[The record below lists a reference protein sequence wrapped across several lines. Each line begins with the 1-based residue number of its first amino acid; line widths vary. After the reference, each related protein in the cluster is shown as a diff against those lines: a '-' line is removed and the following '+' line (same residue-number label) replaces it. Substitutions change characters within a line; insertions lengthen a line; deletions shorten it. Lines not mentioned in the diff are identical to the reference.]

1 LVKKESY
8 YPQEAKDKM
17 KEQRIEVVDALRG
30 FAIAAIMLLHNI
42 EHFDLYYFPEYLP
55 AWIKALDGAIWSSV
69 FFLFGGKAFAIFAL
83 LFGLTYFIQSDNQAK
98 KGKNFNGR
106 FAWRMTLLLMFGLI
120 NSSFYQG
127 DILSIFA
134 VLGFLLI
141 PLSGLNNKQLL
152 ALSVFLLLQPVELF
166 KLANAV
172 LNPGLPVSDPAS
184 WAYFGKMGNYLYN
197 GSFTD
202 AVLGNLTNG
211 KWAVLL
217 WNFEN
222 GRYFIILALF
232 LLGMLA
238 GRKRIFT
245 SNEANKKWWVK
256 TLLFSTLSFTILF
269 IFQKNLAIIIKDSA
283 AYRSSEL
290 LVTSWSN
297 LAFTMV
303 LVSGF
308 TLLFYQSFI
317 RSLLNFFSPMGR
329 MSLSNYILQSVAG
342 ASLYYGFGFGL
353 YKLTG
358 ATYSL
363 LIGISLTILFAFFC
377 RYWTKRHK
385 HGPLEGLWHKATWM
399 GYEKTVKAIKSEQ

>member
-1 LVKKESY
+1 LAPKEFIYS
-8 YPQEAKDKM
+8 QETNDKM
-17 KEQRIEVVDALRG
+17 QKPRLEVVDALRG

-98 KGKNFNGR
+98 KGKSFHGR

-120 NSSFYQG
+120 NSAFYQG
-127 DILSIFA
+127 DILSIYA

-141 PLSGLNNKQLL
+141 PLSRLNNKQLL
-152 ALSVFLLLQPVELF
+152 ALSAILLLQPLELF

-184 WAYFGKMGNYLYN
+184 WAYFGQMGNYLYS
-197 GSFTD
+197 GSFAD
-202 AVLGNLTNG
+202 AVKGNLTNG

-222 GRYFIILALF
+222 GRYFIISALF

-238 GRKRIFT
+238 GRKGVFINN
-245 SNEANKKWWVK
+245 SGNKKGWAK
-256 TLLFSTLSFTILF
+256 TLLFSTISFTVLF
-269 IFQKNLAIIIKDSA
+269 IFQKNLAIFVKDPA

-290 LVTSWSN
+290 LLTSWSN
-297 LAFTMV
+297 QAFTLV

-308 TLLFYQSFI
+308 TLLFYQSFV
-317 RSLLNFFSPMGR
+317 RSLLSFFSPMGR
-329 MSLSNYILQSVAG
+329 MSLTNYILQSVAG
-342 ASLYYGFGFGL
+342 AILYYGFGFGL

-363 LIGISLTILFAFFC
+363 LIGILLTVLFAFFC

-399 GYEKTVKAIKSEQ
+399 GYEKTDNNRKIEQ